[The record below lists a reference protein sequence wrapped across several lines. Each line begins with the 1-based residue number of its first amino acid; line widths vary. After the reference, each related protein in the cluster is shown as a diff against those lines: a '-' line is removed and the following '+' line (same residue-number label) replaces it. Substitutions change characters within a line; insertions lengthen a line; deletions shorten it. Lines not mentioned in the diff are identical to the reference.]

1 MDRKVGNMGRLYSF
15 HCMQTAMEFIDFA
28 MAVRSIGGGVESKT
42 KTAAFE
48 RFRKNTATPIFTP
61 EFKRNETKGLV
72 EKGESWVENWMTA
85 MFPILMDKSPEH
97 VREAFLMPYRAAV
110 QEIEDDGMGNFM
122 YDSDTLSH
130 LLLLRAVDALF
141 DCEKRQRGK

>member
-1 MDRKVGNMGRLYSF
+1 MD
-15 HCMQTAMEFIDFA
+15 CMQTAIEFIDFA

-42 KTAAFE
+42 KTPAFE
-48 RFRKNTATPIFTP
+48 RFKKNTATPIFTP
-61 EFKRNETKGLV
+61 AFQKEKKDLV

-85 MFPILMDKSPEH
+85 IFPILVDKSPEH

-110 QEIEDDGMGNFM
+110 QEIEDDGMGNLM